1 MPCFLCS
8 SSISLC
14 RLVSLRGLMNLN
26 LSQTVAQGIAS
37 NGLSGAAVLA
47 RLLTSS
53 QLNLLVLFAIA
64 IVLQL
69 QLSITPVTFEPPPP
83 PAHHFSPKYQLAQCT
98 QGRKPV
104 SRQLAIRVGL
114 FANNNTVF
122 LIWFLLQWKASHM
135 LNVCKHVRKGDKCR
149 VPPVQPVISHL
160 SCSETPSNC
169 GLPNGCTCNEHV
181 YHHFHFCVACSFP
194 DENACRSFVVVATD
208 YSLHWSH
215 FDCCQFA
222 HA

>member
-1 MPCFLCS
+1 MGLCLKPGKWSLNILPCFLCS

-69 QLSITPVTFEPPPP
+69 QLSITPVTFEPPP
-83 PAHHFSPKYQLAQCT
+83 AHHPSPKYQLAQCT
-98 QGRKPV
+98 QGGKPV
-104 SRQLAIRVGL
+104 SRQLDIRVGL
-114 FANNNTVF
+114 FANNSTVF
-122 LIWFLLQWKASHM
+122 LSWFLLQWKASHI
-135 LNVCKHVRKGDKCR
+135 LNC
-149 VPPVQPVISHL
+149 
-160 SCSETPSNC
+160 
-169 GLPNGCTCNEHV
+169 
-181 YHHFHFCVACSFP
+181 
-194 DENACRSFVVVATD
+194 
-208 YSLHWSH
+208 
-215 FDCCQFA
+215 
-222 HA
+222 

>member
-1 MPCFLCS
+1 MCLCFKPGKWSLNILPCFLCS

-47 RLLTSS
+47 WLLTSS

-83 PAHHFSPKYQLAQCT
+83 LAHHFSPKYQLAQCT

-104 SRQLAIRVGL
+104 SRQLDIRFGL
-114 FANNNTVF
+114 FANTNTVF
-122 LIWFLLQWKASHM
+122 LNWFLLQWKASHM
-135 LNVCKHVRKGDKCR
+135 LNC
-149 VPPVQPVISHL
+149 
-160 SCSETPSNC
+160 
-169 GLPNGCTCNEHV
+169 
-181 YHHFHFCVACSFP
+181 
-194 DENACRSFVVVATD
+194 
-208 YSLHWSH
+208 
-215 FDCCQFA
+215 
-222 HA
+222 

>member
-1 MPCFLCS
+1 MGLCFKPGKWSLNILPCFLCS

-69 QLSITPVTFEPPPP
+69 QLSITPVTFEPPP
-83 PAHHFSPKYQLAQCT
+83 AHHFSPKYQLAQCT
-98 QGRKPV
+98 QGKKPV

-114 FANNNTVF
+114 FAKNNTVF

-135 LNVCKHVRKGDKCR
+135 LNC
-149 VPPVQPVISHL
+149 
-160 SCSETPSNC
+160 
-169 GLPNGCTCNEHV
+169 
-181 YHHFHFCVACSFP
+181 
-194 DENACRSFVVVATD
+194 
-208 YSLHWSH
+208 
-215 FDCCQFA
+215 
-222 HA
+222 